1 MTIYKEGIT
10 MLRLKYRRIIA
21 LILSVLLMF
30 GICGVAAADDS
41 SSSRLTLEDKLTAML
56 PALDS
61 VARAIGVQGE
71 VGYAPRAPQFFW
83 TVIYLMG
90 HNWGYQSGL
99 YKTVERNGTVLTSIP
114 SQSISD
120 MAAAAFFDYS
130 GLPELIDTSAIEY
143 DAASGCY
150 LFAPSDVGDTYTAI
164 DSYFEQENGNVS
176 LVLGLYSAK
185 AERVGGFE
193 FTLVQNADASTDSQY
208 CYSIMAACAENS
220 SAQAE

>member
-1 MTIYKEGIT
+1 
-10 MLRLKYRRIIA
+10 MLRLQYRRIIA

-71 VGYAPRAPQFFW
+71 VGYAPRDPQFFW

-99 YKTVERNGTVLTSIP
+99 YKTVERNGTVLTSI
-114 SQSISD
+114 
-120 MAAAAFFDYS
+120 
-130 GLPELIDTSAIEY
+130 
-143 DAASGCY
+143 
-150 LFAPSDVGDTYTAI
+150 
-164 DSYFEQENGNVS
+164 
-176 LVLGLYSAK
+176 
-185 AERVGGFE
+185 
-193 FTLVQNADASTDSQY
+193 Y
-208 CYSIMAACAENS
+208 CDR
-220 SAQAE
+220 QLL

>member
-1 MTIYKEGIT
+1 
-10 MLRLKYRRIIA
+10 
-21 LILSVLLMF
+21 
-30 GICGVAAADDS
+30 
-41 SSSRLTLEDKLTAML
+41 
-56 PALDS
+56 
-61 VARAIGVQGE
+61 
-71 VGYAPRAPQFFW
+71 
-83 TVIYLMG
+83 MG
-90 HNWGYQSGL
+90 HNWCYQSGL

-114 SQSISD
+114 SQGISD

-220 SAQAE
+220 PAQAE